1 MTRSTTPEKV
11 TVSTVTSAATDRR
24 RRLRELRRAA
34 PFVLPFL
41 ALFAVIYLI
50 PTGYALEQSLFT
62 EKRSGLGLT
71 GARTVFAGADNY
83 TRVLHDTDFLHSLA
97 HVAFIGVIQVPAM
110 LALALVLALL
120 LDSAVVRTGRLFR
133 VAYFVP
139 YGLPGVIAGL
149 VWSFLYAPSLSPVVR
164 LLDSAGIHAGFVT
177 DTALPFAIANILTWA
192 WTGYNTILIYAA
204 LQAVPPETMEA
215 AAVDGCTGWKAALLI
230 KVPQIRPALLMTLVF
245 SIIGTFQLYNEP
257 ATMKSVAPNL
267 SSTYTPIMA
276 TLRSVS
282 SNNFTYAATQSVVLG
297 ALICVLSVAVFR
309 ASARRTD
316 S

>member
-1 MTRSTTPEKV
+1 MTTQ
-11 TVSTVTSAATDRR
+11 R

-41 ALFAVIYLI
+41 LLFVVVYLI
-50 PTGYALEQSLFT
+50 PTAYSLEQSLFSV
-62 EKRSGLGLT
+62 KRSGLGL
-71 GARTVFAGADNY
+71 GGSKTVFAGFDNY
-83 TRVLHDTDFLHSLA
+83 VEVFHDADFLASLGR
-97 HVAFIGVIQVPAM
+97 VAFIGVIQVPVM
-110 LALALVLALL
+110 LGIALVLALL
-120 LDSAVVRTGRLFR
+120 LDSAAIKGGRFFR
-133 VAYFVP
+133 LAYFVP

-149 VWSFLYAPSLSPVVR
+149 VWSFLYAPSLSPITR
-164 LLDSAGIHAGFVT
+164 ALDSIGVHASFVT
-177 DTALPFAIANILTWA
+177 DAALPFSIANILTWA
-192 WTGYNTILIYAA
+192 WTGYNTILLYAA
-204 LQAVPPETMEA
+204 LQAIPEETMEA
-215 AAVDGCTGWKAALLI
+215 AAMDGCTGWRAAWLI

-282 SNNFTYAATQSVVLG
+282 SNNFNYAATQSVVLG

-309 ASARRTD
+309 ASAKRTD
-316 S
+316 

>member
-1 MTRSTTPEKV
+1 V
-11 TVSTVTSAATDRR
+11 TVSAVTSAVTNRR

-34 PFVLPFL
+34 PFVVPFL
-41 ALFAVIYLI
+41 VLFVVVYLI

-62 EKRSGLGLT
+62 VRRSGLGLT
-71 GARTVFAGADNY
+71 GSRTVFAGLDNY
-83 TRVLHDTDFLHSLA
+83 VQVLHDTDFLRSLGR
-97 HVAFIGVIQVPAM
+97 VAFIGVVQVPVM
-110 LALALVLALL
+110 LVLALVLALM
-120 LDSAVVRTGRLFR
+120 LDSAAVRGGRLFR

-149 VWSFLYAPSLSPVVR
+149 VWSFLYAPSLSPVTR
-164 LLDSAGIHAGFVT
+164 LLDSAGIHAGFVS
-177 DTALPFAIANILTWA
+177 DAALPFSIANILTWA
-192 WTGYNTILIYAA
+192 WTGYNTILMYAA
-204 LQAVPPETMEA
+204 LQAVPHETMEA
-215 AAVDGCTGWKAALLI
+215 AALDGCTGWKAALLV

-309 ASARRTD
+309 ASAKRTD